1 MPRSD
6 HSRWWIAA
14 EIALALALVV
24 TPWSFGGAPAWTLWL
39 VLALAATAVLTWTI
53 GASKHH
59 RRWSFHPVLW
69 LPALAVLLCVV
80 QLLPLPPPLL
90 AVLSAPAAEL
100 REFTLVPLGFEGWR
114 PITFD
119 VPATSRALGRF
130 IALGGLLFVS
140 LELGRLEAV
149 RWRLL
154 ALQALMGVAVAV
166 VGFGH
171 LLAGA
176 EALFGAHH
184 FTATLT
190 LITPFGNTNHLA
202 AYLALSG
209 TVALGLAVA
218 TKSRDVAIGW
228 AAAALVCGVAVFLSM
243 SRGGIATFVATWVL
257 VGAAL
262 LAARGGG
269 LRAVVPWVVMGAT
282 VLFAALFAFE
292 QLVSRAETVATAE
305 KVRATKVEL
314 WPMLWEGELKTWPLG
329 MGAGAFELGFARWQT
344 QQPDVTF
351 THPENIVLQALADW
365 GLPVTAVLLLAS
377 LWLVRRLWV
386 SVWSMPLER
395 TALLA
400 LVGLLLHDVFDF
412 SLELQAL
419 AVAASVLLGVVAGSA
434 SRSERLRVGWRG
446 PLYAGAVLGV
456 AAVALWTGQPA
467 HTSAEQ
473 ALRQA
478 ITERR
483 PVDDVRAQAVRLV
496 RRHPADWVLYADTAT
511 DLSRR
516 GAPREALAW
525 INRWLF
531 LRPADPRARLA
542 AAQAL
547 LRLNQP
553 MQALGELRAAFELGD
568 GTAVDLAI
576 AVAARH
582 HAWDRILVDRPGHLT
597 TLWQRAKS
605 LEQAQAMLDAAEVSA
620 AGDVVRQEAMVLRV
634 QQAAR
639 GGDLVA
645 ALAAWERLP
654 ESERASLPQQL
665 LRADLLGQVGRGD
678 EALAL
683 LETLGAR
690 WPNDLTLS
698 MRLVDAYAARGR
710 PVAARETLERAR
722 PFFSGPA
729 QRSTLFQR
737 EAALLMAEQRW
748 GRALEALQ
756 TAARIEPTRA
766 DLHYRMA
773 EVYERMGSL
782 HSAIDAI
789 RRGRLLDSPEGAK
802 AQDGNLARL
811 EALML
816 AQ

>member
-14 EIALALALVV
+14 EVALALALVV
-24 TPWSFGGAPAWTLWL
+24 TPWCFGGAPTWVLWL
-39 VLALAATAVLTWTI
+39 VLAFASLAALTWTV

-59 RRWSFHPVLW
+59 RRFSMHPVLW
-69 LPALAVLLCVV
+69 LPALAVCICVL
-80 QLLPLPPPLL
+80 QLIPLPPALL
-90 AVLSAPAAEL
+90 GIVSPPAAEL
-100 REFTLVPLGFEGWR
+100 RDFTLVPLGFTAWR

-119 VPATSRALGRF
+119 VPATSRAVARF
-130 IALGGLLFVS
+130 IALGALLFVA
-140 LELGRLEAV
+140 LELGRMEAV
-149 RWRLL
+149 RWRLM
-154 ALQALMGVAVAV
+154 ALQAVMGVLVAV

-176 EALFGAHH
+176 DALFGAHH

-209 TVALGLAVA
+209 TIALGLAVA

-228 AAAALVCGVAVFLSM
+228 AAAALVCGVGVFLSM
-243 SRGGIATFVATWVL
+243 SRGGISTFVATWVL
-257 VGAAL
+257 VGASL

-292 QLVSRAETVATAE
+292 QLVARADTVSTVE
-305 KVRATKVEL
+305 KVRATKLEL
-314 WPMLWEGELKTWPLG
+314 WPMLWDGELKTWPLG

-351 THPENIVLQALADW
+351 THPENIALQAMADW
-365 GLPVTAVLLLAS
+365 GLPVAVALLIATLV
-377 LWLVRRLWV
+377 LVRRTWV
-386 SVWSMPLER
+386 SVWALPLER
-395 TALLA
+395 TVLLA
-400 LVGLLLHDVFDF
+400 LVGVLLHEVFDF
-412 SLELQAL
+412 ALELQAL
-419 AVAASVLLGVVAGSA
+419 AVACAVMLGLVAGST
-434 SRSERLRVGWRG
+434 SRVERLRVSWRG

-456 AAVALWTGQPA
+456 AVVALWTGLPA
-467 HTSAEQ
+467 HPVAEQ
-473 ALRQA
+473 SLRQA

-483 PVDDVRAQAVRLV
+483 PVDDVRAQAVRAV
-496 RRHPADWVLYADTAT
+496 RRHPGSWVLYADTAV

-568 GTAVDLAI
+568 AAGLDLAMAI
-576 AVAARH
+576 AAKTN
-582 HAWDRILVDRPGHLT
+582 AWDRILVDRPGHLT

-605 LEQAQAMLDAAEVSA
+605 LEQAQAILDAAEVSA
-620 AGDVVRQEAMVLRV
+620 VDDAVRKEAAVLRV

-639 GGDLVA
+639 GGDHAGALVA
-645 ALAAWERLP
+645 WEALP
-654 ESERASLPQQL
+654 EGERGSLPQQL
-665 LRADLLGQVGRGD
+665 LKAELLGHVGRGD
-678 EALAL
+678 EALSL
-683 LETLGAR
+683 LEKLAAR
-690 WPNDLTLS
+690 WPGDLTLS
-698 MRLVDAYAARGR
+698 MRLVDVYASRGR
-710 PVAARETLERAR
+710 PAAARETLERAR

-789 RRGRLLDSPEGAK
+789 RRGRLLDTPEGAK